1 MAKKKI
7 KKPWSILIALAL
19 AVFVGSI
26 ISQDTIIFG
35 ISPYRIFDVLGSL
48 FINALTLVVVP
59 LVSSSII
66 TGVARIASESQFGRL
81 GLRTFG
87 YFLLLNFS
95 AILIGFFVAS
105 FLTPGS
111 GIQIPSA
118 LPPESVQMAETGVF
132 GDLLLEIIPPNILAA
147 FAKGNMLGLI
157 FFSLIFGYAITQIN
171 RKSMQTHFQFWKGMF
186 EAMIRITHGIMRFL
200 PLGVFFLAAKIFTAT
215 GIETLKPLGNFVW
228 VTLLGFALFSFGF
241 VPLLMIFVAKIPIR
255 NYFRAISPAI
265 ITAFSTGSSS
275 ATLPIALECMEERG
289 GLSNRICALVIPLGT
304 SLNLSG
310 TALYNSMAVLFVA
323 QVFNIELSIVS
334 QITLVFVTLLISF
347 GVAAVPGGGLVAA
360 MTILRVMGLPLEGL
374 GLILAL
380 DRILDLFRTTVN
392 LFSYTTSATLVAKS
406 DGEENLFSK
415 KEYNI

>member
-19 AVFVGSI
+19 AVFIGSI

-157 FFSLIFGYAITQIN
+157 FFSLIFGYAITQIS

-323 QVFNIELSIVS
+323 QVFNIELSIAS
-334 QITLVFVTLLISF
+334 QFTLVFVTLLISF